1 MTPRLASQRDDGP
14 LARVVGHVAPRR
26 LPPLPTALAGVAALT
41 AGILVDGGATT
52 AASVLGAGVFAALG
66 ALSARGRAGGRL
78 HWLVPPLLHTGE
90 YATIVVL
97 AWRAGMPPAAF
108 ALLAVIASHHYDLLY
123 LQDTERSPRP
133 VDLLAGG
140 WEGRTLVLTVASAA
154 GVLPGASVLLAV
166 WLAVLLAVSAARRVR
181 TLVRDGST
189 AGGQAP

>member
-14 LARVVGHVAPRR
+14 LARAVGHVAPRR
-26 LPPLPTALAGVAALT
+26 LPSLPTALAGVVALT

-52 AASVLGAGVFAALG
+52 AASVLGAGVFVALG
-66 ALSARGRAGGRL
+66 ALSARGRAAGRL
-78 HWLVPPLLHTGE
+78 DWLVPPLLHTGE

-166 WLAVLLAVSAARRVR
+166 WLAVLLTVSAARRVR